1 MFTERQ
7 QNILGVLRQHR
18 DGITS
23 DEIARLVG
31 VSSKTVRTDI
41 SPFDGHRRYS
51 CVHASW
57 I

>member
-23 DEIARLVG
+23 DEIAHLRQF
-31 VSSKTVRTDI
+31 VRI
-41 SPFDGHRRYS
+41 LRH
-51 CVHASW
+51 
-57 I
+57 